1 MRKRMGST
9 GLSGRTRKPE
19 ETIGD
24 ATQPAGYGP
33 NGTRLVTLIYMSF
46 TNRDIS
52 ITIAGCGVT
61 LEAGKNGA

>member
-1 MRKRMGST
+1 
-9 GLSGRTRKPE
+9 
-19 ETIGD
+19 
-24 ATQPAGYGP
+24 
-33 NGTRLVTLIYMSF
+33 MSF